1 MEPAKIIARY
11 RDGRMIKGLSQ
22 DFSPKKPVF
31 HLYREAEGVSGAPVK
46 VDLNE
51 LKAVFFAKNFSGD
64 RDYKERKVF
73 VHGDK
78 SSGRKVEVIFADGEM
93 IQGSVLGYNPRHSGF
108 FLFPVDPESNNI
120 RAFVVN
126 GAVKDFRYL

>member
-11 RDGRMIKGLSQ
+11 RDGRTIKGLSQ
-22 DFSPKKPVF
+22 DFSPNKPVF
-31 HLYREAEGVSGAPVK
+31 HLYREAEGVSGVPVM

-51 LKAVFFAKNFSGD
+51 LKAVFFAKSFAGD

-78 SSGRKVEVIFADGEM
+78 SSGRNVEVIFADGEM
-93 IQGSVLGYNPRHSGF
+93 LQGSVLGYNPKHSGF

-120 RAFVVN
+120 RVFVIN
-126 GAVKDFRYL
+126 GAVKEFRYL